1 MKRCPTCNQTFDDDA
16 LSFCLNDGAG
26 LVSETSSVPTANL
39 QATMM
44 ATPPSLGGS
53 SHPPPASPSGPGS
66 GSFNPPPPNP
76 SWAPPPPNQSWAA
89 PSTPQTSSPPKS
101 GGMNK
106 KLIFG
111 GIGCLGLGGIVVI
124 IGIVILVVL
133 SGPSSKMNPYKGDL
147 KALVPENVGEYKRV
161 DVDPLGDRDKESL
174 GKITEGFGVA
184 YESYS
189 DVDIK
194 MLIGNYASSKDAEEG
209 LKSFTDKAVTNG
221 WLRGVQAKK
230 KIGWRTVGIRYQMYK
245 DLPTSKNNESALPDG
260 AVLTQAQ
267 DSTAKKTKPGQFV
280 CWTNGSVIYLVLSDN
295 GKAVDF
301 EKVFDKEVK

>member
-16 LSFCLNDGAG
+16 LSFCLNDGSG
-26 LVSETSSVPTANL
+26 LVSDSSSTPTVEL

-44 ATPPSLGGS
+44 ATPSSLGGS
-53 SHPPPASPSGPGS
+53 SYPPPPPQSGPSS

-76 SWAPPPPNQSWAA
+76 SWAPPPPNPSWAT
-89 PSTPQTSSPPKS
+89 PSTPQTGAPSKNS
-101 GGMNK
+101 GMNK

-124 IGIVILVVL
+124 IGIVILVAL

-161 DVDPLGDRDKESL
+161 DVDELGDRDKKNL
-174 GKITEGFGVA
+174 GKINEGIGIA
-184 YESYS
+184 YNGSS
-189 DVDIK
+189 DVEIK
-194 MLIGNYASSKDAEEG
+194 MLVGNYSSPKDAEEG
-209 LKSFTDKAVTNG
+209 LKSFTDEAVTNG
-221 WLRGVQAKK
+221 WIRSESASK
-230 KIGWRTVGIRYQMYK
+230 KIGWRTVGIRYQMSK
-245 DLPTSKNNESALPDG
+245 DLPTSRNNEQALPDG
-260 AVLTQAQ
+260 AALIQTQGS
-267 DSTAKKTKPGQFV
+267 STKKTKPGQFV

-295 GKAVDF
+295 AKAVDF

>member
-1 MKRCPTCNQTFDDDA
+1 
-16 LSFCLNDGAG
+16 
-26 LVSETSSVPTANL
+26 
-39 QATMM
+39 
-44 ATPPSLGGS
+44 
-53 SHPPPASPSGPGS
+53 
-66 GSFNPPPPNP
+66 
-76 SWAPPPPNQSWAA
+76 
-89 PSTPQTSSPPKS
+89 
-101 GGMNK
+101 MNK

-174 GKITEGFGVA
+174 GKITEGLGVA
-184 YESYS
+184 YESFS

-221 WLRGVQAKK
+221 WLRSVQAKK

-245 DLPTSKNNESALPDG
+245 GLPTSRNNEQALPDG

-267 DSTAKKTKPGQFV
+267 ASSPAKTKPGQFV

-295 GKAVDF
+295 AKAVDF